1 MSSLKKLPAAAAM
14 VALSSILGASAL
26 AAQGDWLV
34 RVGASVVDPKSDN
47 LTLTSTTRLQVEDD
61 TRPTFEVTYMFRDKW
76 GVELLAST
84 PWTHDLTPKTAAGN
98 VALGEVQHLP
108 PTLSVQYHFNPAG
121 RIHPYVGLGVNYTLL
136 FKEEPAT
143 LSVDNSFGPAAQLD
157 VDVGINDRWFVNLSA
172 RYPDIDADTRLGGAS
187 IGTVEID
194 PFVYGIHVG
203 FKLGGGN

>member
-1 MSSLKKLPAAAAM
+1 MSRMKKLPAAAAM
-14 VALSSILGASAL
+14 VAITSVLGASAF

-47 LTLTSTTRLQVEDD
+47 LTLAPTTKLQVEDD
-61 TRPTFEVTYMFRDKW
+61 TRPTFDVTYMFRDKW

-84 PWTHDLTPKTAAGN
+84 PWNHDLTLKTAAGN

-121 RIHPYVGLGVNYTLL
+121 RIRPYVGLGINYTLL
-136 FKEEPAT
+136 FKEEPET
-143 LSVDNSFGPAAQLD
+143 LSVDNSFGPAAQLG

-172 RYPDIDADTRLGGAS
+172 RYIDIDADARLGGVD
-187 IGTVEID
+187 IGTVEVD

-203 FKLGGGN
+203 FKLGGGK

>member
-1 MSSLKKLPAAAAM
+1 MSRMKKRPAAAAI
-14 VALSSILGASAL
+14 VAITSVLGASAF

-47 LTLTSTTRLQVEDD
+47 LTLAATTRLQVEDD
-61 TRPTFEVTYMFRDKW
+61 TRPTFDVTYMFRDRW

-84 PWTHDLTPKTAAGN
+84 PWTHALTLKTATGN

-121 RIHPYVGLGVNYTLL
+121 RLRPYVGLGINYTLL

-143 LSVDNSFGPAAQLD
+143 LSVDNSLGPAAQLG

-172 RYPDIDADTRLGGAS
+172 RYIDIDADARLGGAG

-203 FKLGGGN
+203 FKLGGDK

>member
-1 MSSLKKLPAAAAM
+1 MSRMKNIPAAAAM
-14 VALSSILGASAL
+14 VAITSLLGTSAL

-47 LTLTSTTRLQVEDD
+47 LTLAPTTKLQVEDD
-61 TRPTFEVTYMFRDKW
+61 TRPTFDVTYMFRDKW

-84 PWTHDLTPKTAAGN
+84 PWTHDLTLKTAAGN

-121 RIHPYVGLGVNYTLL
+121 RIRPYVGLGINYTLL

-143 LSVDNSFGPAAQLD
+143 LSVDNSFGPAAQLG

-172 RYPDIDADTRLGGAS
+172 RYIDIDADARLGGAD
-187 IGTVEID
+187 IGTVEVD

-203 FKLGGGN
+203 FKLGGGQ